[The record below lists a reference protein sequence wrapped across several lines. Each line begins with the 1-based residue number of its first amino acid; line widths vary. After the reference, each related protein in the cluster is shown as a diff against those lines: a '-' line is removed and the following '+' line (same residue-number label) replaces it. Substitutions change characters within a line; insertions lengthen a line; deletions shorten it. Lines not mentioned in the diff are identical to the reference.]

1 MAESLAVAVRNATL
15 EKQPRAHANGLSA
28 FELEELQK
36 RLPSLTEVR
45 NEADLARKMMSEPP
59 PTDCYGMEETGESL
73 GILHPSIAYHV
84 MLPKTYVFSY
94 FCHEDDVPE
103 DLRVICLWAL
113 QHKVRAVV
121 EGSDKQLRRILAMPE
136 GKVLPDARVVM
147 ESQSRVKAIA
157 HLLSPQINIP
167 EQALPHVEALLRI
180 DESQGS
186 DSRPNDAFLR
196 NPNQYRNLYTVYGT
210 ILARTKTRNE
220 RAKLVL
226 ERILNDIDKVGERP
240 KAMFIQV
247 RLYLSRV
254 LRRMG
259 ELEEAKKHE
268 TYLITWFRKNPH
280 KTPEKY
286 LRDWF
291 ETETTADP
299 VLEGLGGMNW
309 FKRKNHPYHK
319 ASCATSAVNIKRA
332 KDLKATAPDVAKC
345 IEDWRLY
352 STSGHDDVSTSHALG
367 LRHDSNRGKDLILIK
382 KVEYVP
388 QGGRD
393 VLDRFRVVAAGVFR
407 IRDVLRDIERL
418 LSYSEGTGDALIKEM
433 REEFE
438 NGPGRGGTTYPFFT
452 FLISDDVRI
461 ENHLGAG
468 GIGQA
473 RLRSFDYD
481 PEWRKL
487 LNRGKKWTVEPL
499 CLRSGAKDVER
510 DYTPLNPQ
518 KDESTTKAA
527 IAQSESGGQTTSGQN
542 TPSRKVDT
550 AGPAAALPR
559 LRGMFK

>member
-1 MAESLAVAVRNATL
+1 
-15 EKQPRAHANGLSA
+15 
-28 FELEELQK
+28 
-36 RLPSLTEVR
+36 
-45 NEADLARKMMSEPP
+45 
-59 PTDCYGMEETGESL
+59 
-73 GILHPSIAYHV
+73 
-84 MLPKTYVFSY
+84 
-94 FCHEDDVPE
+94 
-103 DLRVICLWAL
+103 
-113 QHKVRAVV
+113 
-121 EGSDKQLRRILAMPE
+121 
-136 GKVLPDARVVM
+136 
-147 ESQSRVKAIA
+147 
-157 HLLSPQINIP
+157 
-167 EQALPHVEALLRI
+167 
-180 DESQGS
+180 
-186 DSRPNDAFLR
+186 
-196 NPNQYRNLYTVYGT
+196 
-210 ILARTKTRNE
+210 
-220 RAKLVL
+220 
-226 ERILNDIDKVGERP
+226 
-240 KAMFIQV
+240 MFIQV

-309 FKRKNHPYHK
+309 FKKKVTHK
-319 ASCATSAVNIKRA
+319 AIDRQTRHCFNCGQYETTTTKLLRCAKCQTSAVNIKRA

-367 LRHDSNRGKDLILIK
+367 LHHDPNRGKDLILIK

-499 CLRSGAKDVER
+499 CLRSGAKDIER
-510 DYTPLNPQ
+510 DYTLLNPQ
-518 KDESTTKAA
+518 KDESTAKAA